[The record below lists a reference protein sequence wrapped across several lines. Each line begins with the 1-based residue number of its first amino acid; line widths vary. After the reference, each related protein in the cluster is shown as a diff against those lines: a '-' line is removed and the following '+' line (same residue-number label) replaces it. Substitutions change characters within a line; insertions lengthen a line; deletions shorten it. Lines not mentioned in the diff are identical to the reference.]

1 MALTQELAMK
11 LTDAIPRI
19 DFGLASLAVGS

>member
-1 MALTQELAMK
+1 MALIQELAMR

-19 DFGLASLAVGS
+19 DFGLASLVVGF